1 LRGYSIMTGIIF
13 YLRDRIAMS
22 PEDIE
27 RRLKSIIASARI
39 EDMEVTEEDIV
50 AMRGILSGDVDAD
63 TEVERLFAERRA
75 EIEMKKTG
83 TN

>member
-1 LRGYSIMTGIIF
+1 MTGIIF